1 MAGLSFDGYSIKE
14 IVLTEGPA
22 EWISLKRQ
30 RLWELFS
37 FLNEPFRRTAR
48 FPHRNLYR
56 RHLCA
61 PSGRGCNPKTHQEK
75 RRRHRLRTKR
85 QRSSS
90 FSALF
95 IQPPRQ
101 LLRPLA
107 SRSSVS
113 KTQEIGG
120 TRYSAREID
129 DRRTDRDGEVRRNCR
144 RGNLYRRKFRRPD
157 SSRTFHVEFPI
168 AQ

>member
-1 MAGLSFDGYSIKE
+1 MSFDGYSIKE

-22 EWISLKRQ
+22 EWISLKA
-30 RLWELFS
+30 EIMGTVF

-48 FPHRNLYR
+48 FHPRNLYR

-75 RRRHRLRTKR
+75 RRRHRLRTER

-90 FSALF
+90 TFSAIF

-107 SRSSVS
+107 SRSSLS

-120 TRYSAREID
+120 TRYSARGID